1 MSEINLKKYR
11 DKEWLLE
18 QYSVLHR
25 KVKDIADDCDT
36 STDII
41 YDWLKKYNIK
51 ANRYTEIP
59 DKERSFGKFIY

>member
-1 MSEINLKKYR
+1 MNLKKYR

-36 STDII
+36 STDINS
-41 YDWLKKYNIK
+41 LFN
-51 ANRYTEIP
+51 
-59 DKERSFGKFIY
+59 